1 MKQLKIWRSL
11 LAALASLGL
20 SACAADAPTGPKVSG
35 QASQGLIS
43 ELADG
48 LVSKDALVRKN
59 ALAQDITVKA
69 TIGKDGGTIAIPD
82 AGFEVTIPSGAVK
95 EETEFTVTALKGQ
108 LVAYEFGPHGITF
121 PKALQARQDLSST
134 NWRLLPLKPLIA
146 GYFVDRS
153 DLNSATKT
161 AILSEVIQGVTAPLS
176 KQFSWSIEHFSG
188 YVVAW

>member
-1 MKQLKIWRSL
+1 MKQLTIWRSL
-11 LAALASLGL
+11 LAALASIGL
-20 SACAADAPTGPKVSG
+20 TACAADAPTAPKGSG
-35 QASQGLIS
+35 QASLGLIT

-48 LVSKDALVRKN
+48 LVSKDVLVRKN
-59 ALAQDITVKA
+59 ALSQDITVKA
-69 TIGKDGGTIAIPD
+69 IIGKDGGTIAIPD
-82 AGFEVTIPSGAVK
+82 AGFSLTIPSGAVK

-108 LVAYEFGPHGITF
+108 LVAYEFGPHGTTF
-121 PKALQARQDLSST
+121 PKALQAQQDLSST

-146 GYFVDRS
+146 GYFVDQS